1 MTNPVAPRRE
11 GLARQLRKVREVTG
25 LSGRRFA
32 EERLGWPQSKV
43 SRIETGIQMP
53 TEEDLQAWVQAA
65 DASSNVAEVLLDM
78 LAAVQAEYLA
88 TRDLIQR
95 GEYVTRQSVL
105 AELETRAARFAE
117 YQPALIPGLAQT
129 AAYARAMLELP
140 GLGRS
145 QGASDEM
152 IAAVVAGRIRR
163 QDLLYEPGRVIQL
176 IIGEAALLS
185 MPGSPDVR
193 AGQLE
198 KLASVAGLRGVEVG
212 IVPLRAAMVAPPLS
226 GFRLLDDDLVITESL
241 IGEQHITGTDEVR
254 AYIEVL
260 DALRAVAVT
269 GDAAVALIR
278 ASRD

>member
-1 MTNPVAPRRE
+1 VH
-11 GLARQLRKVREVTG
+11 
-25 LSGRRFA
+25 
-32 EERLGWPQSKV
+32 
-43 SRIETGIQMP
+43 
-53 TEEDLQAWVQAA
+53 AA
-65 DASSNVAEVLLDM
+65 DASPNVAEVLLDM

-198 KLASVAGLRGVEVG
+198 KLASIAGLRGVEVG

-241 IGEQHITGTDEVR
+241 AGEQHITGSDEVR
-254 AYIEVL
+254 AHIEVL

-269 GDAAVALIR
+269 GDDAVALIR
-278 ASRD
+278 RSRD

>member
-1 MTNPVAPRRE
+1 MTSPVAPRRE
-11 GLARQLRKVREVTG
+11 RLARQLRKVREATG

-65 DASSNVAEVLLDM
+65 NASPNVAEVLLDM

-129 AAYARAMLELP
+129 AAYARAMLDLP

-145 QGASDEM
+145 KGASDEM
-152 IAAVVAGRIRR
+152 IAAVVTGRIRR

-226 GFRLLDDDLVITESL
+226 GFRLLDEDLVITESL
-241 IGEQHITGTDEVR
+241 AGEQHITGSEEVR

-269 GDAAVALIR
+269 GDDAVALIR
-278 ASRD
+278 RSRD